1 MYNTH
6 FSDVMLIKC
15 LLSNC
20 VPLVFFLYSISHSFS
35 AVHHVRDRAS
45 LILSE
50 DTVKGL
56 FVYVT
61 DRERDCMYDM

>member
-20 VPLVFFLYSISHSFS
+20 VPLVSHSFS